1 MAAGEERRGVAGVVT
16 SLPVMLCTAPNP
28 DEVVP
33 VELGGD
39 HAFKLWLPQLQ

>member
-1 MAAGEERRGVAGVVT
+1 VAAGEERRGAAGVVA

-33 VELGGD
+33 VELGGG